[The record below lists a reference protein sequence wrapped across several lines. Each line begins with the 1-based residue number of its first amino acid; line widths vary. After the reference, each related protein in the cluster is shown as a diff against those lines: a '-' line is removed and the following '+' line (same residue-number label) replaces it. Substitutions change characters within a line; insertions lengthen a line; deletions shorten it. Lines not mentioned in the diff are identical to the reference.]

1 MAGGMLWAPNI
12 PIRPF
17 GLGVVRRINALLT
30 VIHKKVGFVVGEMK
44 NPVRDLPRVL
54 NSAISIAATGF
65 TLMVTALYIVLPMSI
80 VREKDTPVVVRL
92 TFLPPFTNTY

>member
-1 MAGGMLWAPNI
+1 
-12 PIRPF
+12 
-17 GLGVVRRINALLT
+17 
-30 VIHKKVGFVVGEMK
+30 MK

-80 VREKDTPVVVRL
+80 IREKDTPVVVRL